1 MSTEHQGDVRHHKNR
16 HIAEKMEGVIPVL
29 MLIAVA
35 ILAVFL
41 IWGLMNGG
49 TPSYLQ

>member
-1 MSTEHQGDVRHHKNR
+1 MSTEHGDVRHHKNR
-16 HIAEKMEGVIPVL
+16 HLPEKMEGVIPVL

-35 ILAVFL
+35 ILGVFL
-41 IWGLMNGG
+41 VWGLMNGN

>member
-1 MSTEHQGDVRHHKNR
+1 MHTEPHGDVRPHRKQLATR
-16 HIAEKMEGVIPVL
+16 MENLIPVL

-35 ILAVFL
+35 ILGVGL
-41 IWGLMNGG
+41 VWGLMNGG